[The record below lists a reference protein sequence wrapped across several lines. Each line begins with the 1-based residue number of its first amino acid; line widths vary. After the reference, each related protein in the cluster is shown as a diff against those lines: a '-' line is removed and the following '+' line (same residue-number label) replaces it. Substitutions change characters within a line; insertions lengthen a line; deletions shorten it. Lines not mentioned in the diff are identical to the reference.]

1 MTEQRSHRLE
11 PVISEM
17 RVDAHQHFWKYDSLE
32 YDWIDDR
39 MAALRRDFL
48 PADFGPVLKYGGFDG
63 SVAVQARQSLDETR
77 WLLELAEKSPF
88 VLGVVGWVDLRSPDL
103 RAQLE
108 RFAANPKFVGVR
120 HVIQSEPD
128 DRFLLRSDF
137 LRGVGMLAEF
147 GLTYDILI
155 YPRQLPAAIEFVR
168 KFPNQ
173 PFVLDHLAKPPIASG
188 MLEPWASGIR
198 ELAKSENVWCKV
210 SGMVTE
216 AEWGNRLPQTYWPYL
231 DVVFEAFGTK
241 RLMFGSDWPV
251 CTVAASYGDVFTIVA
266 KYLEQFSSG
275 EKDGVFGG
283 NAARFWTLMP

>member
-1 MTEQRSHRLE
+1 MTPQHLPQRAALTSGTH
-11 PVISEM
+11 I
-17 RVDAHQHFWKYDSLE
+17 DAHQHFWEYDSRE

-39 MAALRRDFL
+39 MAALRQDFL
-48 PADFGPVLKYGGFDG
+48 PVDLKAQLEHSGFDG
-63 SVAVQARQSLDETR
+63 SIAVQARQSLDETR

-88 VLGVVGWVDLRSPDL
+88 ILGVVGWVDLRSPEL

-120 HVIQSEPD
+120 HVVQSEPD
-128 DRFLLRSDF
+128 DRFLLRADF
-137 LRGVGMLAEF
+137 VRGVEMLAEF
-147 GLTYDILI
+147 RLAYDILI

-168 KFPNQ
+168 RFPNQ
-173 PFVLDHLAKPPIASG
+173 RFVLDHLAKPPIASG
-188 MLEPWASGIR
+188 MSEPWASGIR

-216 AEWGNRLPQTYWPYL
+216 AEWGDRLPQTYRPYL

-251 CTVAASYGDVFTIVA
+251 CTVAASYGAVCTIVA
-266 KYLEQFSSG
+266 KYLDQFSSE
-275 EKDGVFGG
+275 EKDAVFGG
-283 NAARFWTLMP
+283 NAARFWPLIS

>member
-1 MTEQRSHRLE
+1 MTEQPSHRLE

-17 RVDAHQHFWKYDSLE
+17 RIDAHQHFWKYDPLE

-48 PADFGPVLKYGGFDG
+48 PADLKAQLEHGGFDG

-77 WLLELAEKSPF
+77 RLLELAEKSPF
-88 VLGVVGWVDLRSPDL
+88 ILGVVGWVDLRSPDL

-128 DRFLLRSDF
+128 DRFLLRPDF

-173 PFVLDHLAKPPIASG
+173 PFVLDHLAKPPIATG

-216 AEWGNRLPQTYWPYL
+216 AEWSDRLPQTYRPYL

-251 CTVAASYGDVFTIVA
+251 CTVAASYGAVCTIVA
-266 KYLEQFSSG
+266 KYLDQFSSE
-275 EKDGVFGG
+275 EKDAVFGG
-283 NAARFWTLMP
+283 NAARFWPLIS

>member
-1 MTEQRSHRLE
+1 MTPQHLPQRAT
-11 PVISEM
+11 ITSEM
-17 RVDAHQHFWKYDSLE
+17 RIDAHQHFWKYDARE

-39 MAALRRDFL
+39 MAVLRRDFL
-48 PADFGPVLKYGGFDG
+48 PADLKTQLEHAGFDG
-63 SVAVQARQSLDETR
+63 SVAVQARQSLEETR

-88 VLGVVGWVDLRSPDL
+88 ILGVVGWVDLRSQDL
-103 RAQLE
+103 RGQLE

-120 HVIQSEPD
+120 HIVQSEPD
-128 DRFLLRSDF
+128 DRFLLRPDF

-168 KFPNQ
+168 QFPNQ
-173 PFVLDHLAKPPIASG
+173 RFVLDHLAKPPIASG
-188 MLEPWASGIR
+188 LREPWAGEIR
-198 ELAKSENVWCKV
+198 ELAKNENVWCKV

-216 AEWGNRLPQTYWPYL
+216 AEWGSRRPEMYRPYL
-231 DVVFEAFGTK
+231 DVVFDAFGTK

-251 CTVAASYGDVFTIVA
+251 CTVAATYGTVLGIVESH
-266 KYLEQFSSG
+266 LVQFSDA
-275 EKDGVFGG
+275 ERDAVLGG